1 MNDLAFVQRAVGL
14 LDAHEIETWIFGGW
28 GEELRG
34 LIKPREHVDVDLLYP
49 AEDWDAVDALPF
61 DWIEGKHF
69 EWKRAFVLEA
79 TMVELF
85 LVERDEHGWYT
96 QLQRRR
102 HNWPENLL
110 TTNGKLRIAST
121 AALAS
126 FRHSYRVDAAA

>member
-1 MNDLAFVQRAVGL
+1 
-14 LDAHEIETWIFGGW
+14 
-28 GEELRG
+28 

-69 EWKRAFVLEA
+69 ECKRAFVLEA